1 MLYDFSVEPDSLV
14 LAQVTLL
21 TSTPHGSMDGIQDV
35 WYWIGLSLS
44 HAHAIGLH
52 LDIGENEDR
61 SAKRKLR
68 RRIWW
73 CLFIRENVVAMG
85 LGRPS
90 RITYYNVPMLS
101 LSDFD
106 SKILPYDV
114 GIIPS
119 QCPVARDLV
128 AQQILAIILIE
139 KAKLSVCVGRAVCVM
154 CTIRDQTSKQST
166 MALPKANMEA
176 VGCARALEDWAAML
190 PMEAAYDPKPLS
202 SYRLSERSLIAAR
215 AMLLMVYYDAICLLN
230 RPLAL
235 RATSRGSADLSVS
248 ADEARR
254 LIRWAASELVKINT
268 NLSELD
274 LLSYLDATG
283 VANVVAAVVVN
294 LLDIKSENER
304 IRSTAVEALQQ
315 CVKFLRI
322 MKVTYG
328 SAIAAYRFLETT
340 LKSDGFPTLH
350 TENAPP
356 ADKANKV
363 QPADQLTS
371 IFSPEDTVNGTTTTS
386 VDMNG
391 SVQSP
396 QLQTQLPSSVLGNH
410 IWGDDFGM
418 ENWGLGDDQWMLP
431 TFGTMDLPTTFN
443 F

>member
-1 MLYDFSVEPDSLV
+1 MLYDFGIESDSLV

-21 TSTPHGSMDGIQDV
+21 TGTPHGSVDGIQDV

-44 HAHAIGLH
+44 HAHSIGLH
-52 LDIGENEDR
+52 LDVGGVEDR
-61 SAKRKLR
+61 SSKRRLR
-68 RRIWW
+68 RRVWW

-101 LSDFD
+101 LTDFD
-106 SKILPYDV
+106 SKILSYDI

-128 AQQILAIILIE
+128 AQQNLAIILIE

-166 MALPKANMEA
+166 SALPKANMDA
-176 VGCARALEDWAAML
+176 VACARALEDWAGML

-202 SYRLSERSLIAAR
+202 SYKLSERSLIAAR

-254 LIRWAASELVKINT
+254 LIRWAASELVKING
-268 NLSELD
+268 NLFELD

-294 LLDIKSENER
+294 LLDIKAENER
-304 IRSTAVEALQQ
+304 IRTTAIEALQQ
-315 CVKFLRI
+315 CQKFLRV
-322 MKVTYG
+322 MRMSYG
-328 SAIAAYRFLETT
+328 SAIAAYRFLEAT
-340 LKSDGFPTLH
+340 LKSDEFPSTQDDPTRGSQEKGTKVH
-350 TENAPP
+350 P
-356 ADKANKV
+356 AE
-363 QPADQLTS
+363 QLS
-371 IFSPEDTVNGTTTTS
+371 SLFSPEETANGMTAAS

-391 SVQSP
+391 SMQSP
-396 QLQTQLPSSVLGNH
+396 AQQLPSSVLGTH
-410 IWGDDFGM
+410 IWADDFGM
-418 ENWGLGDDQWMLP
+418 EDWLRGDDQWVLP
-431 TFGTMDLPTTFN
+431 NFGTMDLPTTFN

>member
-1 MLYDFSVEPDSLV
+1 MLYDFGVEPDSLV

-44 HAHAIGLH
+44 HAHSIGLH
-52 LDIGENEDR
+52 LDIGESEDR

-68 RRIWW
+68 RRVWW

-90 RITYYNVPMLS
+90 RITYFSVPMLS
-101 LSDFD
+101 LTDFD
-106 SKILPYDV
+106 SKILSYDISV
-114 GIIPS
+114 IPS
-119 QCPVARDLV
+119 QCPVARDLA
-128 AQQILAIILIE
+128 AQQNLAIILIE
-139 KAKLSVCVGRAVCVM
+139 KAKLSVCVGRAVSVM
-154 CTIRDQTSKQST
+154 CTIRDQTSKQSSS
-166 MALPKANMEA
+166 ALPKANMEA
-176 VGCARALEDWAAML
+176 VACARALEDWAAML

-235 RATSRGSADLSVS
+235 RATSRGSTDLSVS

-254 LIRWAASELVKINT
+254 LIRWAASELVKINS
-268 NLSELD
+268 NLLELD

-304 IRSTAVEALQQ
+304 IRVNAIEALQQ
-315 CVKFLRI
+315 CVKFLRV

-340 LKSDGFPTLH
+340 LKSDGFPSISND
-350 TENAPP
+350 NARPP
-356 ADKANKV
+356 GRSNKV
-363 QPADQLTS
+363 QPAEPLSS

-386 VDMNG
+386 IDMNG
-391 SVQSP
+391 NVQSP
-396 QLQTQLPSSVLGNH
+396 AQQLPSSVLGNH
-410 IWGDDFGM
+410 IWADDFGM
-418 ENWGLGDDQWMLP
+418 EDWLRGDDQWMLP
-431 TFGTMDLPTTFN
+431 NFGTMDLPTTFN